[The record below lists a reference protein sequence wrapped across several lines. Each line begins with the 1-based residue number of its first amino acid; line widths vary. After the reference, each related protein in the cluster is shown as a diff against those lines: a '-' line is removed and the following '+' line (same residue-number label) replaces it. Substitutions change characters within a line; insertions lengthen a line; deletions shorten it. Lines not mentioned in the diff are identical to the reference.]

1 MPTLDRTIGAY
12 HDSSTSRLR
21 KIGGY
26 TGPAS
31 YAAGGDSF
39 TAGDVGMGRIEHLVL
54 GVAINGALTATRLLI
69 WNPLTSRVL
78 WFIPS
83 TGAEVA
89 GAVDLSTFTTRFEAI
104 GQ

>member
-1 MPTLDRTIGAY
+1 MPTISRTIGAY

-31 YAAGGDSF
+31 YATGGDSF
-39 TAGDVGMGRIEHLVL
+39 TASDVGMGRVEHLIL
-54 GVAINGALTATRLLI
+54 SHAYDGTNLRLLV
-69 WNPLTSRVL
+69 WNPTTQRVV
-78 WFIPS
+78 WVVPN
-83 TGAEVA
+83 TNAEVA
-89 GAVDLSTFTTRFEAI
+89 AAVDVSTFTARFEAI